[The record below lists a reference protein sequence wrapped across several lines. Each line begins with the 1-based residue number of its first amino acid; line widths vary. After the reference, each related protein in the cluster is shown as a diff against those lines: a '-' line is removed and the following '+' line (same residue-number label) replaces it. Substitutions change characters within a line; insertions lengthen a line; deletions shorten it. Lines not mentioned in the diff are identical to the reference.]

1 MKDARGTKSLLPAF
15 IRTALC
21 AAILSLHS
29 ASQAQSWPAK
39 PIRILTS
46 APAGPYDI
54 ALRGLTPTLG
64 QALGQTVVVENRT
77 GGNYVPLG
85 EACVRANP
93 DGYTLCTADIYTTIL
108 NTHAFARPAYAVKDF
123 LPIIHFGHL
132 YSALILHPSVPAN
145 SLAELLALAK
155 AKPESIAFG
164 TPGPATNSAMYVDYW
179 KKNQGIAFLNVP
191 YKAFTQAVNAVISGE
206 IQVSLYGLGQA
217 MNQVRAGKV
226 KAIAITGEQRSRF
239 APHLP
244 TFLESGI
251 DLTIANWGGFAAPV
265 GTSRDVIVRLNME
278 IKKVISDPVLK
289 EKFLDGQGFDQAA
302 PSGGTPEEF
311 GVFLRSEDEKFARI
325 VKITGLRLD

>member
-1 MKDARGTKSLLPAF
+1 MQRPIAVGIFAVTSILWH
-15 IRTALC
+15 
-21 AAILSLHS
+21 AASI
-29 ASQAQSWPAK
+29 AQAWPTK

-64 QALGQTVVVENRT
+64 QSLGQAVVVENRT

-93 DGYTLCTADIYTTIL
+93 DGYTLCTADVYTTVL
-108 NTHAFARPAYAVKDF
+108 NTHAFAKAPYAVKDF
-123 LPIIHFGHL
+123 LPIIHFGYL

-191 YKAFTQAVNAVISGE
+191 YKAFTQALNAVVAGE

-226 KAIAITGEQRSRF
+226 KAVAITGEQRSRF
-239 APHLP
+239 APNLP
-244 TFLESGI
+244 TFLEAGI
-251 DLTIANWGGFAAPV
+251 DLTIANWGGFAAPL
-265 GTSRDVIVRLNME
+265 GTPRDVIMRLNND
-278 IKKVISDPVLK
+278 IKKVITDPVLK
-289 EKFLDGQGFDQAA
+289 EKFLDGQGFDQAS
-302 PSGGTPEEF
+302 PSAGTPEEF
-311 GVFLRSEDEKFARI
+311 GAFLAKEDAKFARI